1 MTPTPAVGH
10 GFSPAQPT
18 GSTSSRT
25 LGGEVTA
32 PFSDAAIFGRA
43 GVDPARAT
51 PARSSGRAVAASFPE
66 AAPTAPVP
74 TATIPDTGSTAE
86 ATA

>member
-1 MTPTPAVGH
+1 MTPASAVGQ
-10 GFSPAQPT
+10 GFSRAQPT
-18 GSTSSRT
+18 GSTSSRA
-25 LGGEVTA
+25 LGREVAA
-32 PFSDAAIFGRA
+32 PFSGAAVFGRA

-51 PARSSGRAVAASFPE
+51 PSGRAVAASFPE

-74 TATIPDTGSTAE
+74 TAPTPDTGSTAE

>member
-1 MTPTPAVGH
+1 MTPAPAVEH

-18 GSTSSRT
+18 GSTSSRA

-32 PFSDAAIFGRA
+32 PFSGAAVFSRA

-51 PARSSGRAVAASFPE
+51 PSGRAVAASFPE

-74 TATIPDTGSTAE
+74 TATTPDTGSTAE